1 MRMLRV
7 WLMALAAVVL
17 IGGSTLAADAEAKLT
32 PEQLKFFESKIRPV
46 LVSECYGCHSK
57 QSGQARGG
65 LKLDTRNA
73 MAIGGDSGP
82 AVVPGNLEDSLLF
95 GAINHDDFIMPP
107 KRKLSGSQ
115 IADFRRWILEGAPD
129 PRVEKAIASP
139 TNTIDVET
147 IKAAKETFWAYQ
159 APAHAAP
166 SDAGSSW
173 SKSEIDLYVFDGLE
187 EAGLA
192 PTEDAD
198 AGRLLRRLC
207 FDLVGLPPT
216 PKQVQWFRDAHRKDA
231 DAAIAHVVDQLI
243 DKPHFGEHWGR
254 HWLDTVRYAES
265 TGREVN
271 MTYPNAWR
279 YRDYVIDAFND
290 NKPYNEFV
298 QEQLAGDLLPA
309 KNDAEWSNHLIATG
323 FLAVGT
329 KNVNEQ
335 SGAQFAA
342 DVADEQIDATT
353 RVFLGTSVACAR
365 CHDHK
370 FDPIRQ
376 ADYYAMA
383 GIFRSTK
390 TFFGSPPSEFG
401 SINGLQI
408 RRSSS
413 LILLPEADPN
423 PFDPSY
429 TKAEMDRMRQQIED
443 MRQQLVGARRDGNNN
458 AANAQR
464 TRIRLSNQM
473 SVLSTKLGV
482 VDENGQPR
490 SYCMGV
496 QEQKS
501 VADAPLLVRGEIDQ
515 PAAAV
520 PRDVPM
526 VLSNQPLSIK
536 SGRSGRLE
544 LARWIGSDENTLA
557 ARVMVNRVWSHIFG
571 QGIVP
576 TTEDFGMTGTFPSHP
591 ELLDHLTL
599 RFIDSG
605 WSVKSLIRDL
615 VLCRAYR
622 MDSTFD
628 VASHQKDPDNRLL
641 WRSNVKRLPAES
653 IRDAMLAIASEL
665 ESERPRGS
673 MVAEAGYTRVRGPQ
687 LSDPRDQIRQ
697 TIQQSLVSRAD
708 EYRNRFRQQQQSR
721 RGGGFLRGR
730 GQSQTSQRE
739 IARLTQ
745 QIIQDASL
753 DSVNSNH
760 RSVYLPIVRDFVP
773 RSLEVF
779 DFADPSMVIGVREAS
794 NTPNQALFMMNNPL
808 TLRLSDAFAQRILD
822 SGSRL
827 NDRVERAFVLAYGR
841 KPSAQE
847 RKASMRYL
855 NESGLRANQAFSS
868 FCQSL
873 FAAAEFRYLN

>member
-1 MRMLRV
+1 MRMFRFLLV
-7 WLMALAAVVL
+7 VVASFTVIGSGHAAETA
-17 IGGSTLAADAEAKLT
+17 GKLT
-32 PEQLKFFESKIRPV
+32 AEQVKFFESKIRPI

-65 LKLDTRNA
+65 LKLDTRGA
-73 MAIGGDSGP
+73 MALGGDSGP
-82 AVVPGNLEDSLLF
+82 AIVPGSLEDSLLF
-95 GAINHDDFIMPP
+95 GALNHDDFIMPP
-107 KRKLSGSQ
+107 KRKLSAAV
-115 IADFRRWILEGAPD
+115 IADFRKWILDGAPD

-139 TNTIDVET
+139 TQTIDEET
-147 IKAAKETFWAYQ
+147 IREAKETFWAYQ
-159 APAHAAP
+159 PPTRTAP
-166 SDAGSSW
+166 SDAGSDW
-173 SKSEIDLYVFDGLE
+173 AKTDVDRYVFDGLQD
-187 EAGLA
+187 AGLT
-192 PTEDAD
+192 PTDDAD

-216 PKQVQWFRDAHRKDA
+216 PQQVTWFRGAYKTDA
-231 DAAIAHVVDQLI
+231 DAAVAHVVDQLL
-243 DKPHFGEHWGR
+243 DKPQFGEHWGR

-290 NKPYNEFV
+290 DKPYDQFV

-309 KNDAEWSNHLIATG
+309 KDDNEWTDHLIATG
-323 FLAVGT
+323 FLAIGT

-376 ADYYAMA
+376 TDYYAMA

-401 SINGLQI
+401 SPSMPQL
-408 RRSSS
+408 RRPSS
-413 LILLPEADPN
+413 LILLPVPDPN
-423 PFDPSY
+423 PYDKSY
-429 TKAEMDRMRQQIED
+429 SKAEMDEMRDQLEELRGQLAG
-443 MRQQLVGARRDGNNN
+443 MRRGGND

-464 TRIRLSNQM
+464 MRIRLTNQM
-473 SVLSTKLGV
+473 SEISNKLGV
-482 VDENGQPR
+482 VDESGQPR

-496 QEQKS
+496 QDQKS
-501 VADAPLLVRGEIDQ
+501 VGDTRLLVRGEIDQ
-515 PAAAV
+515 PGSSIDRNV
-520 PRDVPM
+520 PI
-526 VLSNQPLSIK
+526 VLSDNPLSIK

-557 ARVMVNRVWSHIFG
+557 ARVMVNRVWSHVFG
-571 QGIVP
+571 QGIVT
-576 TTEDFGMTGTFPSHP
+576 TTEDFGMTGTYPSHP

-599 RFIDSG
+599 EFIESG
-605 WSVKSLIRDL
+605 WSVKSLVRSLIQS
-615 VLCRAYR
+615 RAYR

-628 VASHQKDPDNRLL
+628 VASHEQDPDNRLL

-653 IRDAMLAIASEL
+653 IRDAMLSISDSL
-665 ESERPRGS
+665 ETDRPRGS
-673 MVAEAGYTRVRGPQ
+673 MVAKAGYTRVRGEQ
-687 LSDPRDQIRQ
+687 LGDPREQIRR
-697 TIQQSLVSRAD
+697 TIEQAFVSRREQARD
-708 EYRNRFRQQQQSR
+708 RFRQQQQAR
-721 RGGGFLRGR
+721 RGGNFFRGR
-730 GQSQTSQRE
+730 SQSDRQEMVRM
-739 IARLTQ
+739 TQ
-745 QIIQDASL
+745 QVMQDASL
-753 DSVNSNH
+753 DSVNSNK

-808 TLRLSDAFAQRILD
+808 TLRLSDSFAERILE
-822 SGSRL
+822 SEPRL
-827 NDRVERAFVLAYGR
+827 SDRVQRAFVLAYGR
-841 KPSAQE
+841 EPSAQE

-855 NESGLRANQAFSS
+855 SDSGMSPKQAFSA

>member
-1 MRMLRV
+1 MFRFFSVLV
-7 WLMALAAVVL
+7 VSVALVSPGVAAE
-17 IGGSTLAADAEAKLT
+17 SDENLT

-65 LKLDTRNA
+65 LKLDTRGA
-73 MAIGGDSGP
+73 MALGGDSGP
-82 AVVPGNLEDSLLF
+82 AIVPGSLEDSLLF
-95 GAINHDDFIMPP
+95 GALKHEDFIMPP
-107 KRKLSGSQ
+107 KRKLSAAV
-115 IADFRRWILEGAPD
+115 IADFRKWILDGAPD

-139 TNTIDVET
+139 TQTIDDET
-147 IKAAKETFWAYQ
+147 IQNAKETFWAYQ
-159 APAHAAP
+159 PPQQTSP
-166 SDAGSSW
+166 SDAGQAWAKTSA
-173 SKSEIDLYVFDGLE
+173 DLYLFDGLQD
-187 EAGLA
+187 AGLM
-192 PTEDAD
+192 PTKDAD
-198 AGRLLRRLC
+198 AGRILRRLC

-216 PKQVQWFRDAHRKDA
+216 PEQVDWFRNAYATDPDS
-231 DAAIAHVVDQLI
+231 AIRHVADQLI
-243 DKPHFGEHWGR
+243 EKPQFGEHWGR

-279 YRDYVIDAFND
+279 YRDYVIDAIND
-290 NKPYNEFV
+290 DKPYDEFV
-298 QEQLAGDLLPA
+298 KEQLAGDLLPA
-309 KNDAEWSNHLIATG
+309 KDDDEWTEHLIATG
-323 FLAVGT
+323 FLAIGT

-342 DVADEQIDATT
+342 DVVDEQIDATT

-376 ADYYAMA
+376 SDYYAMA

-390 TFFGSPPSEFG
+390 TFFGSPPSDFG
-401 SINGLQI
+401 SPSMPQL
-408 RRSSS
+408 RRPSS
-413 LILLPEADPN
+413 LILLPVPDPN
-423 PFDPSY
+423 PFDKSY
-429 TKAEMDRMRQQIED
+429 TKAEMDEMREQIEAL
-443 MRQQLVGARRDGNNN
+443 RSQLAGLRRGGNTN

-464 TRIRLSNQM
+464 TRIRLTNQM
-473 SVLSTKLGV
+473 SEISNKLGV
-482 VDENGQPR
+482 VDDDGRPR

-496 QEQKS
+496 QDQKA
-501 VADAPLLVRGEIDQ
+501 VGDAPLFVRGEIDQ
-515 PAAAV
+515 PSKTV
-520 PRDVPM
+520 PRGVPT
-526 VLSNQPLSIK
+526 VLGDHSLSIK
-536 SGRSGRLE
+536 RGQSGRLQ
-544 LARWIGSDENTLA
+544 LARWIGSDQNSLA

-576 TTEDFGMTGTFPSHP
+576 TTEDFGMTGTYPSHP

-599 RFIDSG
+599 EFIESG
-605 WSVKSLIRDL
+605 WSVKTL
-615 VLCRAYR
+615 VRQLVQSRAYR

-628 VASHQKDPDNRLL
+628 VASHEQDPDNRLL

-653 IRDAMLAIASEL
+653 IRDAMLSIADTL
-665 ESERPRGS
+665 ETDRPRGS
-673 MVAEAGYTRVRGPQ
+673 MVAEAGYTRVRGQQ
-687 LSDPRDQIRQ
+687 LGDPREQIRR
-697 TIQQSLVSRAD
+697 TIEQAFVNRRDQARD
-708 EYRNRFRQQQQSR
+708 RFRQQQQSR

-730 GQSQTSQRE
+730 SQSDRQEMAQ
-739 IARLTQ
+739 LTERVV
-745 QIIQDASL
+745 QDASL
-753 DSVNSNH
+753 DSVNSNK

-808 TLRLSDAFAQRILD
+808 TLRLSDSFAERIVD
-822 SGSRL
+822 AESRL
-827 NDRVERAFVLAYGR
+827 NDRIEQAFLLAYGR
-841 KPSAQE
+841 EPSVEE
-847 RKASMRYL
+847 RKASIRYL
-855 NESGLRANQAFSS
+855 SESGMSSKQAFSA